1 MSSGELKFASAVAD
15 PAARRELWA
24 WSALAILSLGV
35 AGVFALLLA
44 LSRTP
49 GIQDAVPWPL
59 DFFRKGLVIHVV
71 FAFIIWFLAMFGAIM
86 HLATWSGKPRLA
98 RLGTVGVGLAFVACL
113 LILLPALM
121 DRGEPTLNNYV
132 PAIVDPVYYAGIALL
147 AGAMTLPAAQLFLAS
162 IKDESALADVAVA
175 AATIY
180 GVALVC
186 FGLAF
191 HELSGETPSHGFNEA
206 LFWGG
211 GHMIQFLTTT
221 LMLGAWAVL
230 AEIALGADALPRRI
244 VRSAVLV
251 LALFTLVGPVLYL
264 VFPGAYSAARMDSFS
279 RLLWALGPSTVVVAW
294 AILRAVRRIEAR
306 PWSDP
311 AFLCLL
317 MSIGV
322 FGLGGVLGMF
332 IDGADTRTPA
342 HYHGV
347 IAGVTL
353 AFMGLFHRVL
363 IPLLDRPSVSDRV
376 VRVQLILFA
385 AGQTLACLGLFL
397 AGGYG
402 APRKVAGAA
411 QGLEAVGAI
420 AGMVMN
426 GIGAVIAV
434 AGGVMFIWTAG
445 RAVFSRRRP

>member
-1 MSSGELKFASAVAD
+1 MSGWRSS
-15 PAARRELWA
+15 PA
-24 WSALAILSLGV
+24 
-35 AGVFALLLA
+35 
-44 LSRTP
+44 
-49 GIQDAVPWPL
+49 
-59 DFFRKGLVIHVV
+59 
-71 FAFIIWFLAMFGAIM
+71 
-86 HLATWSGKPRLA
+86 
-98 RLGTVGVGLAFVACL
+98 C

-294 AILRAVRRIEAR
+294 AILRAVRRRPKHAAVVGSGLSLPSDVHRGVRVGRRAR
-306 PWSDP
+306 HVHRRRRYPDP
-311 AFLCLL
+311 SPLSRCDRRGDA
-317 MSIGV
+317 
-322 FGLGGVLGMF
+322 GLHGPVPP
-332 IDGADTRTPA
+332 GAD
-342 HYHGV
+342 
-347 IAGVTL
+347 
-353 AFMGLFHRVL
+353 
-363 IPLLDRPSVSDRV
+363 PLLDRPSVSDRV

-411 QGLEAVGAI
+411 QGLEAVGPS
-420 AGMVMN
+420 
-426 GIGAVIAV
+426 
-434 AGGVMFIWTAG
+434 
-445 RAVFSRRRP
+445 RAW